1 MTTINTNTTTTG
13 SSTATSSSLSTA
25 VSASLSQADFLKL
38 MTAQLQAQDPTNPV
52 DNTQFVSQMAQFS
65 QLSNSQDL
73 LTAVNGL
80 TSSINTSQQT
90 SQVLSSA
97 SLVNRQ
103 VMVPSSTVSYSG
115 STVTGAANVSSAGDV
130 SVNIIDG
137 AGNVVRTMDLGNQ
150 NSGLAQFSW
159 DGKDNSGN
167 AAAAGTYN
175 VTASSNGSSLDTY
188 AAGTVTAVGYGG
200 SSLGTYLQVS
210 GIGGVPLSQ
219 VAEIL

>member
-1 MTTINTNTTTTG
+1 MTTINTSNAA
-13 SSTATSSSLSTA
+13 SSATATTPPISTA

-38 MTAQLQAQDPTNPV
+38 MTAQLQAQDPTHPV

-80 TSSINTSQQT
+80 TTSLSDSTKTSQM
-90 SQVLSSA
+90 LGSA

-115 STVTGAANVSSAGDV
+115 NTVTGAANVSSAGDV
-130 SVNIIDG
+130 TVNVTDG
-137 AGNVVRTMDLGNQ
+137 AGNVLRTLDLGNQ
-150 NSGLAQFSW
+150 SSGLSPFSW
-159 DGKDNSGN
+159 DGKDNNGK
-167 AAAAGTYN
+167 AVAAGTYN
-175 VTASSNGSSLDTY
+175 VVASSNGSALTTY
-188 AAGTVTAVGYGG
+188 AEGTVTGVGYGG
-200 SSLGTYLQVS
+200 SSVGTYLQVA

-219 VAEIL
+219 VAQIL